1 MTIHSASDSITLIP
15 ADSSGNASVPW
26 AQAHRTFPISMST
39 ASSPSPIRCRPF
51 SLATSTATARTTCS
65 WPGRWYYSPGGNA
78 EWRFLSAK
86 TETADMLLIGD
97 FDGDGRADVFK
108 QSGDNWYVSWGGRS
122 DWKLL
127 STNHRVNMTAP
138 DSGIADFVIG
148 DFVGD
153 KRADVFFA
161 DGTNWWVSDGGV
173 APFALYAASS
183 FLKPDLA
190 FGVFDNNGK
199 TEVAGVV
206 DNQWMFVPS
215 QGPHQ
220 WTPLRSKLTNT
231 MGGLIAAD
239 FDGDGITDLALLTV
253 DTSDPESPQ
262 DNLECFARRTRRFPA
277 SCRARR
283 AAESARFWPF
293 RRSRRD

>member
-1 MTIHSASDSITLIP
+1 M
-15 ADSSGNASVPW
+15 
-26 AQAHRTFPISMST
+26 QTFLVGDFDGDGKDDVFM
-39 ASSPSPIRCRPF
+39 
-51 SLATSTATARTTCS
+51 ATGAA
-65 WPGRWYYSPGGNA
+65 WYYSPGGNA

-108 QSGDNWYVSWGGRS
+108 QSGDDWYVSWGGRS

-138 DSGIADFVIG
+138 DSGIVDFVIG
-148 DFVGD
+148 DFVSD

-161 DGTNWWVSDGGV
+161 DGQNWWVSDGGV

-199 TEVAGVV
+199 TGGRGCRRQPMDVRAFAGSASM
-206 DNQWMFVPS
+206 DAASFQT
-215 QGPHQ
+215 HQ
-220 WTPLRSKLTNT
+220 HDGRTDRGRLR
-231 MGGLIAAD
+231 
-239 FDGDGITDLALLTV
+239 
-253 DTSDPESPQ
+253 
-262 DNLECFARRTRRFPA
+262 R
-277 SCRARR
+277 
-283 AAESARFWPF
+283 
-293 RRSRRD
+293 RRDH